1 MVLKA
6 EPMSKAAD
14 DEKATPIESDEKF
27 NWGDE
32 LELED
37 EEFLVDKIVDKRTF
51 NGVLQYRVK
60 WKGYENDEDDT
71 WEPLSNLV

>member
-1 MVLKA
+1 
-6 EPMSKAAD
+6 MSKAAD